1 MRPIKGA
8 ALFFLALLLTGMAF
22 ALDPIYT
29 PWHNNLAIRGYD
41 PVAYFE
47 VNQAVEGRE
56 EFSYDWQGARWQ
68 FANAQH
74 RQAFIDNP
82 SVYAPQYGGY
92 CAFAVAN
99 NKTASIEPEQFTIVE
114 GKLYLNYNK
123 KIQQQWLAQRST
135 LIQQADANWP
145 ALLAED

>member
-1 MRPIKGA
+1 MRQINRA
-8 ALFFLALLLTGMAF
+8 SVLLLTLVVSAVVL

-47 VNQAVEGRE
+47 VNQAVEGHE
-56 EFSYDWQGARWQ
+56 EFSYDWQGARWR
-68 FANAQH
+68 FANANH

-82 SVYAPQYGGY
+82 TAYAPQYGGY
-92 CAFAVAN
+92 CAFAVAG
-99 NKTASIEPEQFTIVE
+99 NKTASIEPEQFTIVD

-123 KIQQQWLAQRST
+123 KIQQQWLEQRSK

-145 ALLAED
+145 ALLTDD

>member
-1 MRPIKGA
+1 MRQINRA
-8 ALFFLALLLTGMAF
+8 ALVLLTVLVSTMVF

-56 EFSYDWQGARWQ
+56 EFAYDWQGARWL
-68 FANAQH
+68 FASAQR

-82 SVYAPQYGGY
+82 TAYAPQYGGY

-123 KIQQQWLAQRST
+123 KIQQQWLQQRSE